1 MAANYA
7 TFWGAFKASAAWEGL
22 MAMARFSPDVE
33 LRVLRL
39 RVELT
44 DAMAGHAN
52 QSDIQEA
59 IWRLM
64 ELVGSQSD
72 PAQVGELV
80 GLMQA
85 HGLAELYS
93 LTPP

>member
-1 MAANYA
+1 
-7 TFWGAFKASAAWEGL
+7 
-22 MAMARFSPDVE
+22 MARFAPEVE

-52 QSDIQEA
+52 QADIQEA

-64 ELVGSQSD
+64 EMVGSQSD
-72 PAQVGELV
+72 PSQVGELV
-80 GLMQA
+80 GLMQT

-93 LTPP
+93 LIPP

>member
-1 MAANYA
+1 MDVNYT
-7 TFWGAFKASAAWEGL
+7 TFWGAFKTSAAWTGL

-39 RVELT
+39 RIELT

-52 QSDIQEA
+52 QADIQEA

-72 PAQVGELV
+72 SEQVGELV
-80 GLMQA
+80 GLMQT
-85 HGLAELYS
+85 HGLADVYS